1 MAFNENDFARLID
14 NKKAEL
20 GLKAEEKKED
30 LSVFTN
36 KLFTFKDANGVATNY
51 DGDSSEGAIA
61 NYNNPKGFRLG
72 GDKENTSLD
81 AYETAKYND
90 KGELIPY
97 LGSID
102 PTDGSKRSKKWDLH
116 RQRYGRDNNIPAHF
130 VTQELLNAEGE
141 IQAQRFKDAALK
153 GQEGDTANLETQFN
167 GLGYFD
173 RDLLTIRNPI
183 SGEILN
189 EVLNTPE
196 NNASYFSNY
205 NRGAW
210 EGSVDV
216 WRKAQEQS
224 AEAAG
229 KGFWDSA
236 KKGVSSGIDGLQAT
250 GYGFAALIADATGNK
265 EFADAMLQEYL
276 SQLEEAQANGANL
289 PPVEE
294 IDWLGN
300 PTQVLSKLGALIGEA
315 MPSIALM
322 LGTGGLGGL
331 VSQGAKQGLKYGI
344 KHKVKGWTKD
354 AAAKELMKAKV
365 KGNLAGAYLGAN
377 VMETGSIYGDVAVA
391 GNRDAADRWGAFA
404 GGSLAASL
412 EIITPIK
419 LMKKMGF
426 TKEATKT
433 VRETLVKHGLKDA
446 LKQVG
451 KEGLKG
457 GGIEGFTEAL
467 QFIIEESTQDLI
479 KHGHMP
485 DMSTDEFKSGLL
497 NSFVAG
503 LVPGAAL
510 RGGVST
516 VSEVAGQINGNEKVV
531 RDELGNIVKE
541 AQDAANSTVPEHSV
555 ESEARL
561 AEAVS
566 IIEGLD
572 TGIELSEQYDNASN
586 LDKALAYVDA
596 LNKLD
601 NQEFSTESG
610 HSTTNTENLTNAL
623 NGAIGAIRQVE
634 SGSAVTQESAAN
646 TLNAIELSKQNEHV
660 DEVFDTLIEKFPKR
674 AAKYEEMREIQKS
687 NNMRQ
692 AGKQSKVDGKNAAPG
707 KGKRSEVV
715 NKHLEQSIN
724 RIESI
729 SKKLENTEIKAKHR
743 KRLEQERNNLGLLI
757 SELGSMRGNNTST
770 KMATKISKTIKS
782 FDYQYEKLDMESFTE
797 EGSSIVIDPKKA
809 EDTYVKAK
817 DALDNDE
824 ASDVEVAEASVEA
837 LTARTKLQASKKFYK
852 EAINKTKNSKEIKFL
867 KDEIKKI
874 DKALESFVNI
884 EKQIKG
890 RTFPTKDREDGKST
904 DVLFS
909 LEIQSEETLASIDLE
924 NASEGEKAL
933 HAAHT
938 ALSKADTAYKE
949 VVKKSPKLM
958 GEVHNDVIA
967 GKDAWFRGFNTFL
980 EHADDKFYSS
990 KKLNDFVERLGA
1002 KVTAF
1007 HEANT
1012 LAYETGDRHYINK
1025 ETLEI
1030 TDDYVGDIENYWF
1043 AAGPNSDALIELLD
1057 VELSLGIETVNT
1069 INKYKKFNPAKQQ
1082 SKDEAVRYDAAIE
1095 KLEALKSKLDT
1106 SSENLEAAVD
1116 RTDSGIP
1123 KEAVKKYV
1131 SQVVTY
1137 KKILGNTKDGVHT
1150 AAQLTSLDNL
1160 KSAIN
1165 KTRKQYPTISK
1176 EAKAL
1181 HESQSTP
1188 KEPVVVKTTAATSEE
1203 VSTPVVT
1210 ATDNMTT
1217 SSKEYLVLP
1226 ESMWDTVM
1234 NNDGVLKL
1242 TTTDGN
1248 GKVTKTWVEI
1258 IHNPHAGLTK
1268 KAFKNNKEWKKYQKT
1283 QSGIIRRQKSGRKL
1297 IAKLHKEAIKA
1308 DAKQSATTV
1317 DITPVGNV
1325 VDSYNTRFEKS
1336 KRKIRIK
1343 FDRTIKSLAVANPTQ
1358 VLIKLN
1364 PEAIANDYEAGMVHI
1379 EGKSKGKLSDTSIQK
1394 KEVFKLYNID
1404 IKAFKK
1410 YIEENGG
1417 LETYVKF
1424 IIEHELQHFRQR
1436 ALADRGEGKAYPKD
1450 LMHPDALELEHDSNL
1465 AGFKAIGFVQYTKA
1479 NKEARETTKLEQQL
1493 VKARDK
1499 FAAIMKEIEATVKDF
1514 KNNPAY
1520 IKAKKNF
1527 DTAVVDL
1534 KVLKQLGIEGFKAER
1549 ARKLNNSILQKI
1561 KDKVFPLAESSKT
1574 TYTVTDI
1581 FKVKDINRTSFFSEN
1596 TDEVLT
1602 GKSIA
1607 KKLKALGITDTA
1619 YIRAIAKNFTLFKDN
1634 FNANVL
1640 PVDVKKAYLSN
1651 DVYIN
1656 NQTHNAFYVKDDS
1669 ERGFHMPDEILF
1681 AMMLTTLQWTA
1692 INVNKSQIKPGFAI
1706 AKWALGDPKR
1716 VGDLSTKQYQ
1726 VFRNQGIQLREAAND
1741 IGSEIMDL
1749 LNMHADT
1756 ETKESLQMHME
1767 LMKYEAYA
1775 SENMLLKDSTFNNK
1789 AGNSL
1794 ALLALETA
1802 RHMYIPKN
1810 KGKDI
1815 ESGLVEIAKA
1825 LYDKDLFDSGVYKG
1839 FRNVGKYKKAL
1850 EDNTVLIPKVEDNVE
1865 VAEVL
1870 EIIRENVEGF
1880 ELIKG
1885 AESSLKDVSS
1895 QPIKTVKDRVKNS
1908 FFDTAARAN
1917 KLVQAVQNVAWQGK
1931 KPELSLVAVLD
1942 DATLENVVN
1951 IKDPSTV
1958 HITEREGIETAN
1970 EEKLQDIQYVKE
1982 YLLAGKNKLKQFFLR
1997 YALQK
2002 QHRLR
2007 IDVHTLNP
2015 QRSKIIRGLIFPK
2028 DKDTTIGAK
2037 GSSNK
2042 AELDRAV
2049 FMVAVAQAF
2058 GYGVDKKVLGDVF
2071 TKFDEI
2077 NSNETVQ
2084 KLIKAINKKTQNK
2097 KLINKLMNEVLAL
2110 EFVTPSMHVVEGVVA
2125 LASYSATESFNT
2137 TLGMETDGVTNGYAI
2152 SIMQFLGVAPEIL
2165 KRKYE
2170 SPQERKLAIA
2180 DDLVPRFERIGV
2192 FIGKETD
2199 DYGTFEKF
2207 IASGKDDIYQA
2218 LTRRLRITLA
2228 GTLSTQ
2234 IATADALKLL
2244 HGDLVEKDLITLT
2257 KFARDLAKNPLMIS
2271 NYGAGIARVI
2281 KDITSGFVPGI
2292 YKKLA
2297 EIQTDYDKAKNK
2309 TERAVVLVK
2318 LQEFEEALKAFNNVT
2333 LGDNLVEMIKS
2344 KAVDVEDNPTN
2355 LYSLEFDKGN
2365 LLKLEIKFKGLHAE
2379 PIKDALNELIG
2390 PLKESREVIIEAVEN
2405 SFFAFMLKFKE
2416 ATDVKPLLTSG
2427 AKELV
2432 ANELAAKY
2440 MPAMTGPWARGEN
2453 LIQLIKTVQESN
2465 NNKIQ
2470 IVTKPIQIHTYKK
2483 ESKLWGDPVDTNETT
2498 TLQISDT
2505 SYEFISPGTSVGTN
2519 MVQNLESVVLGEMLL
2534 ANIDQMPI
2542 FDAKISSVGDTFEST
2557 AEYNKLFKD
2566 INLKHSFLKEALIQF
2581 DRINNNLTAEER
2593 KSVDADMKTKSFR
2606 AMSIAKRLSKETEPH
2621 KIAELD
2627 KQAKTLGTAHA
2638 RARLVA
2644 KIAEVEEQHAA
2655 LEKIHGTPGKRGS
2668 WITRVSQMFIHET
2681 LEKIASGEMTI
2692 EDVKNIKFTKA
2703 TQSTEILFKEVSV
2716 RTFKGSK
2723 QAQEYARNNPDTSVY
2738 ALRVTYGM
2746 DLPHVS
2752 NNGTLG
2758 NPWKVNKE
2766 NPDFAQLE
2774 VGTAQEALEK
2784 YKLWLDGRF
2793 PEIFTPQHKWLM
2805 EQIDNGFFDG
2815 RTLVIASRGPNDV
2828 MARRRTAE
2836 VLAEFINKKSG
2847 NLTAEPIKILFKEDS
2862 NPGYAARTKINA
2874 ASDATLAI
2882 AVDFNSA
2889 GEKLTKRMVNAQGNL
2904 YLDIDV
2910 KDTLS
2915 WTDTDTKSVVER
2927 LNGVGAQSLNIAGNG
2942 IYTMKG
2948 KYTQEQIDE
2957 FTFKVL
2963 KAITTHPQ
2971 LVTPISSVNTG
2982 GQTGFDEAGAKAGV
2996 KLGLPTT
3003 VLAPKGWKF
3012 RNIEGKDVANK
3023 DAFMRRFTVVENVVE
3038 NSAETT
3044 KQTAY
3049 ETDAENVYYNSPE
3062 LQAIGS
3068 IEQYTVYMDQ
3078 VLTGSVN
3085 NQHGVSHKNSK
3096 SQDVLYHGTSKMF
3109 NKFNFDKLGD
3119 NTGKNLTDGRRADST
3134 YGAFVTDNFSSTF
3147 QYGISDATSSLET
3160 KIEIV
3165 NLYTPYSVHKIDKH
3179 SRARLKELGKYE
3191 PAFTKWLQN
3200 QYKNVHKTS
3209 DTQQAY
3215 RTHLQ
3220 TILKER
3226 SYLVDTGAMNRFNNY
3241 HSDVKVVEQVLAG
3254 TLSNTETV
3262 SLHLAADLQI
3272 NENWVDV
3279 LRLKPGGIIE
3289 INDRTEANALKLFEK
3304 YDGKSIKDVPADFLN
3319 KLLTPVKASFYEIIN
3334 EMEAELA
3341 KGKINYTI
3349 MKVAVNLENPIVEN
3363 FDGKSFVHGPY
3374 QESAMEE
3381 MLTIADLAEKT
3392 EGVDGAIFQD
3402 IKDPHLMTSYLI
3414 LSPEQIHIFGSEG
3427 DTSTFKANVNSQ
3439 TDSDV
3444 LQSVDRKIK
3453 QKIKNVYTKDLQEN
3467 LQNVFDELGEEH
3479 STSHVSP
3486 QQKRKHEVHL
3496 QVLMDEIFSK
3506 AGTALNE
3513 TTITLNDTDIF
3524 ANGWANIGSDAVTV
3538 NLNKD
3543 APVSHSE
3550 QTAQEVY
3557 MHEIVHILTRSALT
3571 HNTVFKSNIRRI
3583 RRDVRNHLEK
3593 QARPYELFLHKD
3605 DNGKIIYLTDKD
3617 AEIAAAKKQY
3627 KYVFG
3632 SKVPAKAVLDEFLA
3646 YALTNPFLVAKLKSM
3661 PASEVDMWSKH
3672 PDDTVIEKLVKL
3684 FAKAIND
3691 FINLINK
3698 KDKPANL
3705 QMEIFN
3711 LTKELV
3717 VATQTKRGKIMQ
3729 TLRKTRLNDLI
3740 DKGNQTIHDFFA
3752 EAGKQS
3758 LKVGSKK
3765 YIELVDKWTKD
3776 GRINNFVANFL
3787 YTTKLAAIPG
3797 AYGDFIADHPKLQGH
3812 LDRAFRNFKPSF
3824 RNNIASFKSDIFGTV
3839 DQNFIELLYKSQAE
3853 VDINRHQYKSAT
3865 REALYNAF
3873 MDSDALTDD
3882 EKIAITKML
3891 LKTDFSVL
3899 ESTGAYTII
3908 EAIKLLDD
3916 PKALD
3921 VEIAKYAQR
3930 LDIANNKHYDVQT
3943 SQLANFMLKGKVRNR
3958 NQYKNAQVIFNKA
3971 PGKSNY
3977 SVKDGN
3983 EINDLDV
3990 YTTLLAIKKSETHNL
4005 KLTNEVIKREFALDA
4020 ENNGITNIIHLHTA
4034 FKNKSLEEGF
4044 GNNPTQM
4051 SKGFIATIV
4060 DPDVSIEFASV
4071 DVDNV
4076 LEMEKKG
4083 YTLVTPFE
4091 EITGV
4096 NDSGYGIYV
4105 ITNNPELTR
4114 TKGIASV
4121 KAKRASGFSLKA
4133 ILARD
4138 ETNIGKING
4147 KFKQFA
4153 RAQEKGINTLD
4164 RNHTMLP
4171 VIDEWG
4177 NITDYTVHM
4186 NHHYMEEILKQD
4198 LMFDEVLPTMFSQQE
4213 DKIKS
4218 EKINDKVIKMLH
4230 KHSSLNY
4237 EKAPQKFINILDP
4250 LYKEEYFSTLPKKAR
4265 WLIEQYATTDDKG
4278 NNVFFVERGLLDTV
4292 FGYVNPSVSNLALF
4306 NVLPPQYKRYAKVLG
4321 KLITE
4326 MVALAK
4332 VNIVIKIPIVPAVNI
4347 TSNFITS
4354 ALYGVPPTY
4363 IIKKWKEGIL
4373 ELRDYQT
4380 DAKKLKIMDIE
4391 MQGNPAMQ
4399 NNASVKKKRD
4409 ILVARMNDNK
4419 VSWFID
4425 KGLFNSITE
4434 DINQNE
4440 YTYRHKIGDKLK
4452 RSKAGTLLN
4461 TVTKG
4466 KAFSIANQAYMGEH
4480 TAVFK
4485 SMMHFTQMSDFIAR
4499 YTLYKYNTEVKG
4511 VHPDK
4516 AWKQMVETFVNY
4528 DQPLNRYV
4536 QWTNDVGLI
4545 MFVKYWVRIQRAGL
4559 NLIKEKPLNVAL
4571 LWTGSTLLDVD
4582 VETILQTNIVTGNF
4596 FPTVGGIS
4604 MIMGE
4609 VMIPP
4614 GLEILSGEG
4623 F

>member
-20 GLKAEEKKED
+20 GLKAEEKKEA

-36 KLFTFKDANGVATNY
+36 QVFTFKDANGVATNY

-173 RDLLTIRNPI
+173 RDLLTIRNPA

-770 KMATKISKTIKS
+770 KMATKISETIKS

-933 HAAHT
+933 HIAHT

-1181 HESQSTP
+1181 HKSQSTP

-1379 EGKSKGKLSDTSIQK
+1379 EGKSKGELSNTSIQK

-1479 NKEARETTKLEQQL
+1479 NKEARTKLEQQL

-1651 DVYIN
+1651 NVYIN

-1850 EDNTVLIPKVEDNVE
+1850 EDNTVLIPKVEANVE

-1997 YALQK
+1997 YDLQK

-2344 KAVDVEDNPTN
+2344 KAVDVEGNPTN
-2355 LYSLEFDKGN
+2355 LYSLEFDKDN
-2365 LLKLEIKFKGLHAE
+2365 LLKLEIKFKDLHAE

-2593 KSVDADMKTKSFR
+2593 KSVDADMKIKSFR

-2915 WTDTDTKSVVER
+2915 WTDADTKSVVER

-3038 NSAETT
+3038 NSPETT
-3044 KQTAY
+3044 KQTA
-3049 ETDAENVYYNSPE
+3049 
-3062 LQAIGS
+3062 
-3068 IEQYTVYMDQ
+3068 
-3078 VLTGSVN
+3078 
-3085 NQHGVSHKNSK
+3085 
-3096 SQDVLYHGTSKMF
+3096 
-3109 NKFNFDKLGD
+3109 
-3119 NTGKNLTDGRRADST
+3119 
-3134 YGAFVTDNFSSTF
+3134 
-3147 QYGISDATSSLET
+3147 
-3160 KIEIV
+3160 
-3165 NLYTPYSVHKIDKH
+3165 
-3179 SRARLKELGKYE
+3179 
-3191 PAFTKWLQN
+3191 
-3200 QYKNVHKTS
+3200 
-3209 DTQQAY
+3209 
-3215 RTHLQ
+3215 
-3220 TILKER
+3220 
-3226 SYLVDTGAMNRFNNY
+3226 
-3241 HSDVKVVEQVLAG
+3241 
-3254 TLSNTETV
+3254 
-3262 SLHLAADLQI
+3262 
-3272 NENWVDV
+3272 
-3279 LRLKPGGIIE
+3279 
-3289 INDRTEANALKLFEK
+3289 
-3304 YDGKSIKDVPADFLN
+3304 
-3319 KLLTPVKASFYEIIN
+3319 
-3334 EMEAELA
+3334 
-3341 KGKINYTI
+3341 
-3349 MKVAVNLENPIVEN
+3349 
-3363 FDGKSFVHGPY
+3363 
-3374 QESAMEE
+3374 
-3381 MLTIADLAEKT
+3381 
-3392 EGVDGAIFQD
+3392 
-3402 IKDPHLMTSYLI
+3402 
-3414 LSPEQIHIFGSEG
+3414 
-3427 DTSTFKANVNSQ
+3427 SQ

-3444 LQSVDRKIK
+3444 LQSIDRKIK
-3453 QKIKNVYTKDLQEN
+3453 QKIENVYTKDLQEN
-3467 LQNVFDELGEEH
+3467 LQNVFDELGAEH

-3486 QQKRKHEVHL
+3486 QQKRKHEAHL

-3513 TTITLNDTDIF
+3513 TTITLNDTDIV

-3684 FAKAIND
+3684 FAKTIND

-4466 KAFSIANQAYMGEH
+4466 KAFTIANQAYMGEH

>member
-20 GLKAEEKKED
+20 GLKAEEKKEA

-36 KLFTFKDANGVATNY
+36 QVFTFKDANGVATNY

-173 RDLLTIRNPI
+173 RDLLTIRNPA

-770 KMATKISKTIKS
+770 KMATKISETIKS

-933 HAAHT
+933 HIAHT

-1181 HESQSTP
+1181 HKSQSTP

-1479 NKEARETTKLEQQL
+1479 NKEARTKLEQQL

-1651 DVYIN
+1651 NVYIN

-1850 EDNTVLIPKVEDNVE
+1850 EDNTVLIPKVEANVE

-1997 YALQK
+1997 YDLQK

-2344 KAVDVEDNPTN
+2344 KAVDVEGNPTN
-2355 LYSLEFDKGN
+2355 LYSLEFDKDN
-2365 LLKLEIKFKGLHAE
+2365 LLKLEIKFKDLHAE

-2593 KSVDADMKTKSFR
+2593 KSVDADMKIKSFR

-2915 WTDTDTKSVVER
+2915 WTDADTKSVVER

-3038 NSAETT
+3038 NSPETT
-3044 KQTAY
+3044 KQTA
-3049 ETDAENVYYNSPE
+3049 
-3062 LQAIGS
+3062 
-3068 IEQYTVYMDQ
+3068 
-3078 VLTGSVN
+3078 
-3085 NQHGVSHKNSK
+3085 
-3096 SQDVLYHGTSKMF
+3096 
-3109 NKFNFDKLGD
+3109 
-3119 NTGKNLTDGRRADST
+3119 
-3134 YGAFVTDNFSSTF
+3134 
-3147 QYGISDATSSLET
+3147 
-3160 KIEIV
+3160 
-3165 NLYTPYSVHKIDKH
+3165 
-3179 SRARLKELGKYE
+3179 
-3191 PAFTKWLQN
+3191 
-3200 QYKNVHKTS
+3200 
-3209 DTQQAY
+3209 
-3215 RTHLQ
+3215 
-3220 TILKER
+3220 
-3226 SYLVDTGAMNRFNNY
+3226 
-3241 HSDVKVVEQVLAG
+3241 
-3254 TLSNTETV
+3254 
-3262 SLHLAADLQI
+3262 
-3272 NENWVDV
+3272 
-3279 LRLKPGGIIE
+3279 
-3289 INDRTEANALKLFEK
+3289 
-3304 YDGKSIKDVPADFLN
+3304 
-3319 KLLTPVKASFYEIIN
+3319 
-3334 EMEAELA
+3334 
-3341 KGKINYTI
+3341 
-3349 MKVAVNLENPIVEN
+3349 
-3363 FDGKSFVHGPY
+3363 
-3374 QESAMEE
+3374 
-3381 MLTIADLAEKT
+3381 
-3392 EGVDGAIFQD
+3392 
-3402 IKDPHLMTSYLI
+3402 
-3414 LSPEQIHIFGSEG
+3414 
-3427 DTSTFKANVNSQ
+3427 SQ

-3444 LQSVDRKIK
+3444 LQSIDRKIK
-3453 QKIKNVYTKDLQEN
+3453 QKIENVYTKDLQEN
-3467 LQNVFDELGEEH
+3467 LQNVFDELGAEH

-3486 QQKRKHEVHL
+3486 QQKRKHEAHL

-3513 TTITLNDTDIF
+3513 TTITLNDTDIV

-3684 FAKAIND
+3684 FAKTIND

-4466 KAFSIANQAYMGEH
+4466 KAFTIANQAYMGEH

>member
-20 GLKAEEKKED
+20 GLKAEEKKEA

-36 KLFTFKDANGVATNY
+36 QVFTFKDANGVATNY

-173 RDLLTIRNPI
+173 RDLLTIRNPA

-770 KMATKISKTIKS
+770 KMATKISETIKS

-933 HAAHT
+933 HIAHT

-1181 HESQSTP
+1181 HKSQSTP

-1379 EGKSKGKLSDTSIQK
+1379 EGKSKGELSNTSIQK

-1479 NKEARETTKLEQQL
+1479 NKEARTKLEQQL

-1651 DVYIN
+1651 NVYIN

-1850 EDNTVLIPKVEDNVE
+1850 EDNTVLIPKVEANVE

-1997 YALQK
+1997 YDLQK

-2344 KAVDVEDNPTN
+2344 KAVDVEGNPTN
-2355 LYSLEFDKGN
+2355 LYSLEFDKDN
-2365 LLKLEIKFKGLHAE
+2365 LLKLEIKFKDLHAE

-2593 KSVDADMKTKSFR
+2593 KSVDADMKIKSFR

-2915 WTDTDTKSVVER
+2915 WTDADTKSVVER

-3038 NSAETT
+3038 NSPETT
-3044 KQTAY
+3044 KQTA
-3049 ETDAENVYYNSPE
+3049 
-3062 LQAIGS
+3062 
-3068 IEQYTVYMDQ
+3068 
-3078 VLTGSVN
+3078 
-3085 NQHGVSHKNSK
+3085 
-3096 SQDVLYHGTSKMF
+3096 
-3109 NKFNFDKLGD
+3109 
-3119 NTGKNLTDGRRADST
+3119 
-3134 YGAFVTDNFSSTF
+3134 
-3147 QYGISDATSSLET
+3147 
-3160 KIEIV
+3160 
-3165 NLYTPYSVHKIDKH
+3165 
-3179 SRARLKELGKYE
+3179 
-3191 PAFTKWLQN
+3191 
-3200 QYKNVHKTS
+3200 
-3209 DTQQAY
+3209 
-3215 RTHLQ
+3215 
-3220 TILKER
+3220 
-3226 SYLVDTGAMNRFNNY
+3226 
-3241 HSDVKVVEQVLAG
+3241 
-3254 TLSNTETV
+3254 
-3262 SLHLAADLQI
+3262 
-3272 NENWVDV
+3272 
-3279 LRLKPGGIIE
+3279 
-3289 INDRTEANALKLFEK
+3289 
-3304 YDGKSIKDVPADFLN
+3304 
-3319 KLLTPVKASFYEIIN
+3319 
-3334 EMEAELA
+3334 
-3341 KGKINYTI
+3341 
-3349 MKVAVNLENPIVEN
+3349 
-3363 FDGKSFVHGPY
+3363 
-3374 QESAMEE
+3374 
-3381 MLTIADLAEKT
+3381 
-3392 EGVDGAIFQD
+3392 
-3402 IKDPHLMTSYLI
+3402 
-3414 LSPEQIHIFGSEG
+3414 
-3427 DTSTFKANVNSQ
+3427 SQ

-3444 LQSVDRKIK
+3444 LQSIDRKIK
-3453 QKIKNVYTKDLQEN
+3453 QKIENVYTKDLQEN
-3467 LQNVFDELGEEH
+3467 LQNVFDELGAEH

-3513 TTITLNDTDIF
+3513 TTITLNDTDIV

-4466 KAFSIANQAYMGEH
+4466 KAFTIANQAYMGEH

>member
-173 RDLLTIRNPI
+173 RDLLTIRNPA

-331 VSQGAKQGLKYGI
+331 VSQGAKQGLKYGV

-446 LKQVG
+446 LKQVS

-485 DMSTDEFKSGLL
+485 DMTTDEFKSGLL

-503 LVPGAAL
+503 LAPGAAL

-541 AQDAANSTVPEHSV
+541 AQDAADSTVPEHSV

-601 NQEFSTESG
+601 SQEFSTESG
-610 HSTTNTENLTNAL
+610 HSTTNKENLTNAL
-623 NGAIGAIRQVE
+623 NGAIGAIQQVE

-890 RTFPTKDREDGKST
+890 RTFPTKDREDEKST

-1234 NNDGVLKL
+1234 NNTGVLKL
-1242 TTTDGN
+1242 TATDGD
-1248 GKVTKTWVEI
+1248 GKVTKKWVEI
-1258 IHNPHAGLTK
+1258 IDNPQAGLTK

-1317 DITPVGNV
+1317 DITPVGDV

-1450 LMHPDALELEHDSNL
+1450 LMHPDALELEHDANL

-1499 FAAIMKEIEATVKDF
+1499 FTAIMKEIKATVKDF

-2344 KAVDVEDNPTN
+2344 KAVDVEGNPTN

-2365 LLKLEIKFKGLHAE
+2365 LLKLEVKFKGLHAE

-2416 ATDVKPLLTSG
+2416 ATDVKPPLTSG

-2593 KSVDADMKTKSFR
+2593 KSVDADMKIKSFR

-2716 RTFKGSK
+2716 RNLTGFK

-2738 ALRVTYGM
+2738 ALPVTYGM

-2752 NNGTLG
+2752 TNGALG

-2766 NPDFAQLE
+2766 NPDLAQLE

-2836 VLAEFINKKSG
+2836 VLAEFINKQSG

-2915 WTDTDTKSVVER
+2915 WTDADTKSVVER

-3038 NSAETT
+3038 NSPETT
-3044 KQTAY
+3044 KQTA
-3049 ETDAENVYYNSPE
+3049 
-3062 LQAIGS
+3062 
-3068 IEQYTVYMDQ
+3068 
-3078 VLTGSVN
+3078 
-3085 NQHGVSHKNSK
+3085 
-3096 SQDVLYHGTSKMF
+3096 
-3109 NKFNFDKLGD
+3109 
-3119 NTGKNLTDGRRADST
+3119 
-3134 YGAFVTDNFSSTF
+3134 
-3147 QYGISDATSSLET
+3147 
-3160 KIEIV
+3160 
-3165 NLYTPYSVHKIDKH
+3165 
-3179 SRARLKELGKYE
+3179 
-3191 PAFTKWLQN
+3191 
-3200 QYKNVHKTS
+3200 
-3209 DTQQAY
+3209 
-3215 RTHLQ
+3215 
-3220 TILKER
+3220 
-3226 SYLVDTGAMNRFNNY
+3226 
-3241 HSDVKVVEQVLAG
+3241 
-3254 TLSNTETV
+3254 
-3262 SLHLAADLQI
+3262 
-3272 NENWVDV
+3272 
-3279 LRLKPGGIIE
+3279 
-3289 INDRTEANALKLFEK
+3289 
-3304 YDGKSIKDVPADFLN
+3304 
-3319 KLLTPVKASFYEIIN
+3319 
-3334 EMEAELA
+3334 
-3341 KGKINYTI
+3341 
-3349 MKVAVNLENPIVEN
+3349 
-3363 FDGKSFVHGPY
+3363 
-3374 QESAMEE
+3374 
-3381 MLTIADLAEKT
+3381 
-3392 EGVDGAIFQD
+3392 
-3402 IKDPHLMTSYLI
+3402 
-3414 LSPEQIHIFGSEG
+3414 
-3427 DTSTFKANVNSQ
+3427 SQ

-3444 LQSVDRKIK
+3444 LQSIDRKIK
-3453 QKIKNVYTKDLQEN
+3453 QKIENVYTKDLQEN

-4545 MFVKYWVRIQRAGL
+4545 MFVKYWTRIQRAGL

>member
-20 GLKAEEKKED
+20 GLKAEEKKEA

-36 KLFTFKDANGVATNY
+36 QVFTFKDANGVATNY

-173 RDLLTIRNPI
+173 RDLLTIRNPA

-770 KMATKISKTIKS
+770 KMATKISETIKS

-933 HAAHT
+933 HIAHT

-1181 HESQSTP
+1181 HKSQSTP

-1651 DVYIN
+1651 NVYIN

-1850 EDNTVLIPKVEDNVE
+1850 EDNTVLIPKVEANVE

-2037 GSSNK
+2037 GSNNK

-2152 SIMQFLGVAPEIL
+2152 SIMQFLGVDPEIL

-2344 KAVDVEDNPTN
+2344 KAVDVEGNPTN
-2355 LYSLEFDKGN
+2355 LYSLEFDKDN
-2365 LLKLEIKFKGLHAE
+2365 LLKLEIKFKDLHAE

-2593 KSVDADMKTKSFR
+2593 KSVDADMKIKSFR

-2915 WTDTDTKSVVER
+2915 WTDADTKSVVER

-3038 NSAETT
+3038 NSPETT
-3044 KQTAY
+3044 KQTA
-3049 ETDAENVYYNSPE
+3049 
-3062 LQAIGS
+3062 
-3068 IEQYTVYMDQ
+3068 
-3078 VLTGSVN
+3078 
-3085 NQHGVSHKNSK
+3085 
-3096 SQDVLYHGTSKMF
+3096 
-3109 NKFNFDKLGD
+3109 
-3119 NTGKNLTDGRRADST
+3119 
-3134 YGAFVTDNFSSTF
+3134 
-3147 QYGISDATSSLET
+3147 
-3160 KIEIV
+3160 
-3165 NLYTPYSVHKIDKH
+3165 
-3179 SRARLKELGKYE
+3179 
-3191 PAFTKWLQN
+3191 
-3200 QYKNVHKTS
+3200 
-3209 DTQQAY
+3209 
-3215 RTHLQ
+3215 
-3220 TILKER
+3220 
-3226 SYLVDTGAMNRFNNY
+3226 
-3241 HSDVKVVEQVLAG
+3241 
-3254 TLSNTETV
+3254 
-3262 SLHLAADLQI
+3262 
-3272 NENWVDV
+3272 
-3279 LRLKPGGIIE
+3279 
-3289 INDRTEANALKLFEK
+3289 
-3304 YDGKSIKDVPADFLN
+3304 
-3319 KLLTPVKASFYEIIN
+3319 
-3334 EMEAELA
+3334 
-3341 KGKINYTI
+3341 
-3349 MKVAVNLENPIVEN
+3349 
-3363 FDGKSFVHGPY
+3363 
-3374 QESAMEE
+3374 
-3381 MLTIADLAEKT
+3381 
-3392 EGVDGAIFQD
+3392 
-3402 IKDPHLMTSYLI
+3402 
-3414 LSPEQIHIFGSEG
+3414 
-3427 DTSTFKANVNSQ
+3427 SQ

-3444 LQSVDRKIK
+3444 LQSIDRKIK
-3453 QKIKNVYTKDLQEN
+3453 QKIENVYTKDLQEN
-3467 LQNVFDELGEEH
+3467 LQNVFDELGAEH

-3486 QQKRKHEVHL
+3486 QQKRKHEAHL

-3513 TTITLNDTDIF
+3513 TTITLNDTDIV

-3958 NQYKNAQVIFNKA
+3958 NQYKNAQVIFNKN
-3971 PGKSNY
+3971 PLKSTYN
-3977 SVKDGN
+3977 VKDGN

-4071 DVDNV
+4071 DVDTV

-4083 YTLVTPFE
+4083 YTLVTSFE
-4091 EITGV
+4091 EISGV

-4466 KAFSIANQAYMGEH
+4466 KAFTIANQAYMGEH

>member
-20 GLKAEEKKED
+20 GLKAEEKKEA

-36 KLFTFKDANGVATNY
+36 QVFTFKDANGVATNY

-173 RDLLTIRNPI
+173 RDLLTIRNPA

-770 KMATKISKTIKS
+770 KMATKISETIKS

-933 HAAHT
+933 HIAHT

-1181 HESQSTP
+1181 HKSQSTP

-1379 EGKSKGKLSDTSIQK
+1379 EGKSKGELSNTSIQK

-1479 NKEARETTKLEQQL
+1479 NKEARTKLEQQL

-1651 DVYIN
+1651 NVYIN

-1850 EDNTVLIPKVEDNVE
+1850 EDNTVLIPKVEANVE

-1997 YALQK
+1997 YDLQK

-2344 KAVDVEDNPTN
+2344 KAVDVEGNPTN
-2355 LYSLEFDKGN
+2355 LYSLEFDKDN
-2365 LLKLEIKFKGLHAE
+2365 LLKLEIKFKDLHAE

-2593 KSVDADMKTKSFR
+2593 KSVDADMKIKSFR

-2915 WTDTDTKSVVER
+2915 WTDADTKSVVER

-3038 NSAETT
+3038 NSPETT
-3044 KQTAY
+3044 KQTA
-3049 ETDAENVYYNSPE
+3049 
-3062 LQAIGS
+3062 
-3068 IEQYTVYMDQ
+3068 
-3078 VLTGSVN
+3078 
-3085 NQHGVSHKNSK
+3085 
-3096 SQDVLYHGTSKMF
+3096 
-3109 NKFNFDKLGD
+3109 
-3119 NTGKNLTDGRRADST
+3119 
-3134 YGAFVTDNFSSTF
+3134 
-3147 QYGISDATSSLET
+3147 
-3160 KIEIV
+3160 
-3165 NLYTPYSVHKIDKH
+3165 
-3179 SRARLKELGKYE
+3179 
-3191 PAFTKWLQN
+3191 
-3200 QYKNVHKTS
+3200 
-3209 DTQQAY
+3209 
-3215 RTHLQ
+3215 
-3220 TILKER
+3220 
-3226 SYLVDTGAMNRFNNY
+3226 
-3241 HSDVKVVEQVLAG
+3241 
-3254 TLSNTETV
+3254 
-3262 SLHLAADLQI
+3262 
-3272 NENWVDV
+3272 
-3279 LRLKPGGIIE
+3279 
-3289 INDRTEANALKLFEK
+3289 
-3304 YDGKSIKDVPADFLN
+3304 
-3319 KLLTPVKASFYEIIN
+3319 
-3334 EMEAELA
+3334 
-3341 KGKINYTI
+3341 
-3349 MKVAVNLENPIVEN
+3349 
-3363 FDGKSFVHGPY
+3363 
-3374 QESAMEE
+3374 
-3381 MLTIADLAEKT
+3381 
-3392 EGVDGAIFQD
+3392 
-3402 IKDPHLMTSYLI
+3402 
-3414 LSPEQIHIFGSEG
+3414 
-3427 DTSTFKANVNSQ
+3427 SQ

-3444 LQSVDRKIK
+3444 LQSIDRKIK
-3453 QKIKNVYTKDLQEN
+3453 QKIENVYTKDLQEN
-3467 LQNVFDELGEEH
+3467 LQNVFDELGAEH

-3486 QQKRKHEVHL
+3486 QQKRKHEAHL

-3513 TTITLNDTDIF
+3513 TTITLNDTDIV

-4466 KAFSIANQAYMGEH
+4466 KAFTIANQAYMGEH

>member
-20 GLKAEEKKED
+20 GLKAEEKKEA

-36 KLFTFKDANGVATNY
+36 QVFTFKDANGVATNY

-173 RDLLTIRNPI
+173 RDLLTIRNPA

-770 KMATKISKTIKS
+770 KMATKISETIKS

-933 HAAHT
+933 HIAHT

-1181 HESQSTP
+1181 HKSQSTP

-1379 EGKSKGKLSDTSIQK
+1379 EGKSKGELSNTSIQK

-1479 NKEARETTKLEQQL
+1479 NKEARTKLEQQL

-1651 DVYIN
+1651 NVYIN

-1850 EDNTVLIPKVEDNVE
+1850 EDNTVLIPKVEANVE

-1997 YALQK
+1997 YDLQK

-2344 KAVDVEDNPTN
+2344 KAVDVEGNPTN
-2355 LYSLEFDKGN
+2355 LYSLEFDKDN
-2365 LLKLEIKFKGLHAE
+2365 LLKLEIKFKDLHAE

-2593 KSVDADMKTKSFR
+2593 KSVDADMKIKSFR

-2784 YKLWLDGRF
+2784 YKQWLDGRF

-2915 WTDTDTKSVVER
+2915 WTDADTKSVVER

-3038 NSAETT
+3038 NSPETT
-3044 KQTAY
+3044 KQTA
-3049 ETDAENVYYNSPE
+3049 
-3062 LQAIGS
+3062 
-3068 IEQYTVYMDQ
+3068 
-3078 VLTGSVN
+3078 
-3085 NQHGVSHKNSK
+3085 
-3096 SQDVLYHGTSKMF
+3096 
-3109 NKFNFDKLGD
+3109 
-3119 NTGKNLTDGRRADST
+3119 
-3134 YGAFVTDNFSSTF
+3134 
-3147 QYGISDATSSLET
+3147 
-3160 KIEIV
+3160 
-3165 NLYTPYSVHKIDKH
+3165 
-3179 SRARLKELGKYE
+3179 
-3191 PAFTKWLQN
+3191 
-3200 QYKNVHKTS
+3200 
-3209 DTQQAY
+3209 
-3215 RTHLQ
+3215 
-3220 TILKER
+3220 
-3226 SYLVDTGAMNRFNNY
+3226 
-3241 HSDVKVVEQVLAG
+3241 
-3254 TLSNTETV
+3254 
-3262 SLHLAADLQI
+3262 
-3272 NENWVDV
+3272 
-3279 LRLKPGGIIE
+3279 
-3289 INDRTEANALKLFEK
+3289 
-3304 YDGKSIKDVPADFLN
+3304 
-3319 KLLTPVKASFYEIIN
+3319 
-3334 EMEAELA
+3334 
-3341 KGKINYTI
+3341 
-3349 MKVAVNLENPIVEN
+3349 
-3363 FDGKSFVHGPY
+3363 
-3374 QESAMEE
+3374 
-3381 MLTIADLAEKT
+3381 
-3392 EGVDGAIFQD
+3392 
-3402 IKDPHLMTSYLI
+3402 
-3414 LSPEQIHIFGSEG
+3414 
-3427 DTSTFKANVNSQ
+3427 SQ

-3444 LQSVDRKIK
+3444 LQSIDRKIK
-3453 QKIKNVYTKDLQEN
+3453 QKIENVYTKDLQEN
-3467 LQNVFDELGEEH
+3467 LQNVFDELGAEH

-3486 QQKRKHEVHL
+3486 QQKRKHEAHL

-3513 TTITLNDTDIF
+3513 TTITLNDTDIV

-4466 KAFSIANQAYMGEH
+4466 KAFTIANQAYMGEH

>member
-20 GLKAEEKKED
+20 GLKAEEKKEA

-36 KLFTFKDANGVATNY
+36 QVFTFKDANGVATNY

-173 RDLLTIRNPI
+173 RDLLTVRNPI
-183 SGEILN
+183 SGEVLN

-331 VSQGAKQGLKYGI
+331 VSQGAKQGLKYGV

-541 AQDAANSTVPEHSV
+541 AQDAADSTVPEHSV

-610 HSTTNTENLTNAL
+610 DSTTNKENLTNAL

-646 TLNAIELSKQNEHV
+646 TLNAIELSKQNEHT

-770 KMATKISKTIKS
+770 KMATKISETIKS

-933 HAAHT
+933 HIAHT

-990 KKLNDFVERLGA
+990 KKLNDFVERLGT

-1181 HESQSTP
+1181 HKSQSTP

-1210 ATDNMTT
+1210 ANDNMTT

-1226 ESMWDTVM
+1226 ESMWDIVM

-1317 DITPVGNV
+1317 DITPVGDV

-1379 EGKSKGKLSDTSIQK
+1379 EGKSKGELSNTSIQK

-1479 NKEARETTKLEQQL
+1479 NKEARTKLEQQL

-1651 DVYIN
+1651 NVYIN

-1850 EDNTVLIPKVEDNVE
+1850 EDNTVLIPKVEANVE

-1970 EEKLQDIQYVKE
+1970 EEKLQDIQYVKD

-2344 KAVDVEDNPTN
+2344 KAVDVEGNPTN
-2355 LYSLEFDKGN
+2355 LYSLEFDKDN
-2365 LLKLEIKFKGLHAE
+2365 LLKLEIKFKDLHAE

-2416 ATDVKPLLTSG
+2416 ATDVKPPLTSG

-2593 KSVDADMKTKSFR
+2593 KSVDADMKIKSFR

-2915 WTDTDTKSVVER
+2915 WTDADTKSVVER

-3038 NSAETT
+3038 NSPETT
-3044 KQTAY
+3044 KQTA
-3049 ETDAENVYYNSPE
+3049 
-3062 LQAIGS
+3062 
-3068 IEQYTVYMDQ
+3068 
-3078 VLTGSVN
+3078 
-3085 NQHGVSHKNSK
+3085 
-3096 SQDVLYHGTSKMF
+3096 
-3109 NKFNFDKLGD
+3109 
-3119 NTGKNLTDGRRADST
+3119 
-3134 YGAFVTDNFSSTF
+3134 
-3147 QYGISDATSSLET
+3147 
-3160 KIEIV
+3160 
-3165 NLYTPYSVHKIDKH
+3165 
-3179 SRARLKELGKYE
+3179 
-3191 PAFTKWLQN
+3191 
-3200 QYKNVHKTS
+3200 
-3209 DTQQAY
+3209 
-3215 RTHLQ
+3215 
-3220 TILKER
+3220 
-3226 SYLVDTGAMNRFNNY
+3226 
-3241 HSDVKVVEQVLAG
+3241 
-3254 TLSNTETV
+3254 
-3262 SLHLAADLQI
+3262 
-3272 NENWVDV
+3272 
-3279 LRLKPGGIIE
+3279 
-3289 INDRTEANALKLFEK
+3289 
-3304 YDGKSIKDVPADFLN
+3304 
-3319 KLLTPVKASFYEIIN
+3319 
-3334 EMEAELA
+3334 
-3341 KGKINYTI
+3341 
-3349 MKVAVNLENPIVEN
+3349 
-3363 FDGKSFVHGPY
+3363 
-3374 QESAMEE
+3374 
-3381 MLTIADLAEKT
+3381 
-3392 EGVDGAIFQD
+3392 
-3402 IKDPHLMTSYLI
+3402 
-3414 LSPEQIHIFGSEG
+3414 
-3427 DTSTFKANVNSQ
+3427 SQ

-3444 LQSVDRKIK
+3444 LQSIDRKIK
-3453 QKIKNVYTKDLQEN
+3453 QKIENVYTKDLQEN
-3467 LQNVFDELGEEH
+3467 LQNVFDELGAEH

-3486 QQKRKHEVHL
+3486 QQKRKHEAHL

-3513 TTITLNDTDIF
+3513 TTITLNDTDIV

-3873 MDSDALTDD
+3873 MDSEALTDD

-4034 FKNKSLEEGF
+4034 FKNKSLAEGF

-4071 DVDNV
+4071 DVDTV

-4083 YTLVTPFE
+4083 YTLVTSFE
-4091 EITGV
+4091 DISGV

>member
-20 GLKAEEKKED
+20 GLKAEEKKEA

-36 KLFTFKDANGVATNY
+36 QVFTFKDANGVATNY

-173 RDLLTIRNPI
+173 RDLLTVRNPI
-183 SGEILN
+183 SGEVLN

-331 VSQGAKQGLKYGI
+331 VSQGAKQGLKYGV

-541 AQDAANSTVPEHSV
+541 AQDAADSTVPEHSV

-610 HSTTNTENLTNAL
+610 DSTTNKENLTNAL

-646 TLNAIELSKQNEHV
+646 TLNAIELSKQNEHT

-770 KMATKISKTIKS
+770 KMATKISETIKS

-890 RTFPTKDREDGKST
+890 RTFPTKDREDEKST

-933 HAAHT
+933 HIAHT

-1181 HESQSTP
+1181 HKSQSTP

-1210 ATDNMTT
+1210 ANDNMTT

-1242 TTTDGN
+1242 TTTDGD

-1258 IHNPHAGLTK
+1258 IDNPQAGLTK

-1317 DITPVGNV
+1317 DITPVGDV

-1379 EGKSKGKLSDTSIQK
+1379 EGKSKGELSNTSIQK

-1479 NKEARETTKLEQQL
+1479 NKEARTKLEQQL

-1651 DVYIN
+1651 NVYIN

-1970 EEKLQDIQYVKE
+1970 EEKLQDIQYVKD

-2152 SIMQFLGVAPEIL
+2152 SIMQFLGVDPEIL

-2344 KAVDVEDNPTN
+2344 KAVDVEGNPTN
-2355 LYSLEFDKGN
+2355 LYSLEFDKDN
-2365 LLKLEIKFKGLHAE
+2365 LLKLEIKFKDLHAE

-2416 ATDVKPLLTSG
+2416 ATDVKPPLTSG

-2593 KSVDADMKTKSFR
+2593 KSVDADMKIKSFR

-2752 NNGTLG
+2752 NDGTLG

-2915 WTDTDTKSVVER
+2915 WTDADTKSVVER

-3038 NSAETT
+3038 NSPETT
-3044 KQTAY
+3044 KQTA
-3049 ETDAENVYYNSPE
+3049 
-3062 LQAIGS
+3062 
-3068 IEQYTVYMDQ
+3068 
-3078 VLTGSVN
+3078 
-3085 NQHGVSHKNSK
+3085 
-3096 SQDVLYHGTSKMF
+3096 
-3109 NKFNFDKLGD
+3109 
-3119 NTGKNLTDGRRADST
+3119 
-3134 YGAFVTDNFSSTF
+3134 
-3147 QYGISDATSSLET
+3147 
-3160 KIEIV
+3160 
-3165 NLYTPYSVHKIDKH
+3165 
-3179 SRARLKELGKYE
+3179 
-3191 PAFTKWLQN
+3191 
-3200 QYKNVHKTS
+3200 
-3209 DTQQAY
+3209 
-3215 RTHLQ
+3215 
-3220 TILKER
+3220 
-3226 SYLVDTGAMNRFNNY
+3226 
-3241 HSDVKVVEQVLAG
+3241 
-3254 TLSNTETV
+3254 
-3262 SLHLAADLQI
+3262 
-3272 NENWVDV
+3272 
-3279 LRLKPGGIIE
+3279 
-3289 INDRTEANALKLFEK
+3289 
-3304 YDGKSIKDVPADFLN
+3304 
-3319 KLLTPVKASFYEIIN
+3319 
-3334 EMEAELA
+3334 
-3341 KGKINYTI
+3341 
-3349 MKVAVNLENPIVEN
+3349 
-3363 FDGKSFVHGPY
+3363 
-3374 QESAMEE
+3374 
-3381 MLTIADLAEKT
+3381 
-3392 EGVDGAIFQD
+3392 
-3402 IKDPHLMTSYLI
+3402 
-3414 LSPEQIHIFGSEG
+3414 
-3427 DTSTFKANVNSQ
+3427 SQ

-3444 LQSVDRKIK
+3444 LQSIDRKIK
-3453 QKIKNVYTKDLQEN
+3453 QKIENVYTKDLQEN
-3467 LQNVFDELGEEH
+3467 LQNVFDELGAEH

-3486 QQKRKHEVHL
+3486 QQKRKHEAHL

-3513 TTITLNDTDIF
+3513 TTITLNDTDIV

-3873 MDSDALTDD
+3873 MDSEALTDD

-3916 PKALD
+3916 PKALNA
-3921 VEIAKYAQR
+3921 EIAKYAQR

-4034 FKNKSLEEGF
+4034 FKNKSLAEGF

-4071 DVDNV
+4071 DVDTV

-4083 YTLVTPFE
+4083 YTLVTSFE
-4091 EITGV
+4091 DISGV

>member
-20 GLKAEEKKED
+20 GLKAEEKKEA

-36 KLFTFKDANGVATNY
+36 QVFTFKDANGVATNY

-173 RDLLTIRNPI
+173 RDLLTIRNPA

-331 VSQGAKQGLKYGI
+331 VSQGAKQGLKYGV

-541 AQDAANSTVPEHSV
+541 AQDAADSTVPEHSV

-610 HSTTNTENLTNAL
+610 DSTTNKENLTNAL

-646 TLNAIELSKQNEHV
+646 TLNAIELSKQNEHT

-770 KMATKISKTIKS
+770 KMATKISETIKS

-890 RTFPTKDREDGKST
+890 RTFPTKDREDEKST

-933 HAAHT
+933 HIAHT

-1181 HESQSTP
+1181 HKSQSTP

-1242 TTTDGN
+1242 TTTDGD

-1258 IHNPHAGLTK
+1258 IDNPQAGLTK

-1317 DITPVGNV
+1317 DITPVGDV

-1379 EGKSKGKLSDTSIQK
+1379 EGKSKGELSNTSIQK

-1479 NKEARETTKLEQQL
+1479 NKEARTKLEQQL

-1651 DVYIN
+1651 NVYIN

-1970 EEKLQDIQYVKE
+1970 EEKLQDIQYVKD

-2152 SIMQFLGVAPEIL
+2152 SIMQFLGVDPEIL

-2344 KAVDVEDNPTN
+2344 KAVDVEGNPTN
-2355 LYSLEFDKGN
+2355 LYSLEFDKDN
-2365 LLKLEIKFKGLHAE
+2365 LLKLEIKFKDLHAE

-2416 ATDVKPLLTSG
+2416 ATDVKPPLTSG

-2593 KSVDADMKTKSFR
+2593 KSVDADMKIKSFR

-2752 NNGTLG
+2752 NDGTLG

-2915 WTDTDTKSVVER
+2915 WTDADTKSVVER

-3038 NSAETT
+3038 NSPETT
-3044 KQTAY
+3044 KQTA
-3049 ETDAENVYYNSPE
+3049 
-3062 LQAIGS
+3062 
-3068 IEQYTVYMDQ
+3068 
-3078 VLTGSVN
+3078 
-3085 NQHGVSHKNSK
+3085 
-3096 SQDVLYHGTSKMF
+3096 
-3109 NKFNFDKLGD
+3109 
-3119 NTGKNLTDGRRADST
+3119 
-3134 YGAFVTDNFSSTF
+3134 
-3147 QYGISDATSSLET
+3147 
-3160 KIEIV
+3160 
-3165 NLYTPYSVHKIDKH
+3165 
-3179 SRARLKELGKYE
+3179 
-3191 PAFTKWLQN
+3191 
-3200 QYKNVHKTS
+3200 
-3209 DTQQAY
+3209 
-3215 RTHLQ
+3215 
-3220 TILKER
+3220 
-3226 SYLVDTGAMNRFNNY
+3226 
-3241 HSDVKVVEQVLAG
+3241 
-3254 TLSNTETV
+3254 
-3262 SLHLAADLQI
+3262 
-3272 NENWVDV
+3272 
-3279 LRLKPGGIIE
+3279 
-3289 INDRTEANALKLFEK
+3289 
-3304 YDGKSIKDVPADFLN
+3304 
-3319 KLLTPVKASFYEIIN
+3319 
-3334 EMEAELA
+3334 
-3341 KGKINYTI
+3341 
-3349 MKVAVNLENPIVEN
+3349 
-3363 FDGKSFVHGPY
+3363 
-3374 QESAMEE
+3374 
-3381 MLTIADLAEKT
+3381 
-3392 EGVDGAIFQD
+3392 
-3402 IKDPHLMTSYLI
+3402 
-3414 LSPEQIHIFGSEG
+3414 
-3427 DTSTFKANVNSQ
+3427 SQ

-3444 LQSVDRKIK
+3444 LQSIDRKIK
-3453 QKIKNVYTKDLQEN
+3453 QKIENVYTKDLQEN
-3467 LQNVFDELGEEH
+3467 LQNVFDELGAEH

-3486 QQKRKHEVHL
+3486 QQKRKHEAHL

-3513 TTITLNDTDIF
+3513 TTITLNDTDIV

-3684 FAKAIND
+3684 FAIAIND

-3916 PKALD
+3916 PKALNA
-3921 VEIAKYAQR
+3921 EIAKYAQR

-3958 NQYKNAQVIFNKA
+3958 NQYKNAQVIFNKN
-3971 PGKSNY
+3971 PLKSTYN
-3977 SVKDGN
+3977 VKDGN

-4034 FKNKSLEEGF
+4034 FKNKSLAEGF

-4071 DVDNV
+4071 DVDTV

-4091 EITGV
+4091 DITGV

>member
-20 GLKAEEKKED
+20 GLKAEEKKEA

-36 KLFTFKDANGVATNY
+36 QVFTFKDANGVATNY

-173 RDLLTIRNPI
+173 RDLLTIRNPA

-770 KMATKISKTIKS
+770 KMATKISETIKS

-933 HAAHT
+933 HIAHT

-1181 HESQSTP
+1181 HKSQSTP

-1651 DVYIN
+1651 NVYIN

-1850 EDNTVLIPKVEDNVE
+1850 EDNTVLIPKVEANVE

-2037 GSSNK
+2037 GSNNK

-2152 SIMQFLGVAPEIL
+2152 SIMQFLGVDPEIL

-2344 KAVDVEDNPTN
+2344 KAVDVEGNPTN
-2355 LYSLEFDKGN
+2355 LYSLEFDKDN
-2365 LLKLEIKFKGLHAE
+2365 LLKLEIKFKDLHAE

-2593 KSVDADMKTKSFR
+2593 KSVDADMKIKSFR

-2915 WTDTDTKSVVER
+2915 WTDADTKSVVER

-3038 NSAETT
+3038 NSPETT
-3044 KQTAY
+3044 KQTA
-3049 ETDAENVYYNSPE
+3049 
-3062 LQAIGS
+3062 
-3068 IEQYTVYMDQ
+3068 
-3078 VLTGSVN
+3078 
-3085 NQHGVSHKNSK
+3085 
-3096 SQDVLYHGTSKMF
+3096 
-3109 NKFNFDKLGD
+3109 
-3119 NTGKNLTDGRRADST
+3119 
-3134 YGAFVTDNFSSTF
+3134 
-3147 QYGISDATSSLET
+3147 
-3160 KIEIV
+3160 
-3165 NLYTPYSVHKIDKH
+3165 
-3179 SRARLKELGKYE
+3179 
-3191 PAFTKWLQN
+3191 
-3200 QYKNVHKTS
+3200 
-3209 DTQQAY
+3209 
-3215 RTHLQ
+3215 
-3220 TILKER
+3220 
-3226 SYLVDTGAMNRFNNY
+3226 
-3241 HSDVKVVEQVLAG
+3241 
-3254 TLSNTETV
+3254 
-3262 SLHLAADLQI
+3262 
-3272 NENWVDV
+3272 
-3279 LRLKPGGIIE
+3279 
-3289 INDRTEANALKLFEK
+3289 
-3304 YDGKSIKDVPADFLN
+3304 
-3319 KLLTPVKASFYEIIN
+3319 
-3334 EMEAELA
+3334 
-3341 KGKINYTI
+3341 
-3349 MKVAVNLENPIVEN
+3349 
-3363 FDGKSFVHGPY
+3363 
-3374 QESAMEE
+3374 
-3381 MLTIADLAEKT
+3381 
-3392 EGVDGAIFQD
+3392 
-3402 IKDPHLMTSYLI
+3402 
-3414 LSPEQIHIFGSEG
+3414 
-3427 DTSTFKANVNSQ
+3427 SQ

-3444 LQSVDRKIK
+3444 LQSIDRKIK
-3453 QKIKNVYTKDLQEN
+3453 QKIENVYTKDLQEN
-3467 LQNVFDELGEEH
+3467 LQNVFDELGAEH

-3486 QQKRKHEVHL
+3486 QQKRKHEAHL

-3513 TTITLNDTDIF
+3513 TTITLNDTDIV

-3958 NQYKNAQVIFNKA
+3958 NQYKNAQVIFNKN
-3971 PGKSNY
+3971 PLKSTYN
-3977 SVKDGN
+3977 VKDGN

-4466 KAFSIANQAYMGEH
+4466 KAFTIANQAYMGEH